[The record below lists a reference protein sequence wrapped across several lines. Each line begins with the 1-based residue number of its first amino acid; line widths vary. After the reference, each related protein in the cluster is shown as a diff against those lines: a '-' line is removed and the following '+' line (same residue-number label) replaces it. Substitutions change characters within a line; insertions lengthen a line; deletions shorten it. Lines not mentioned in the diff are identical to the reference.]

1 VTTRERFGEELR
13 QGSPLQPDPEPPVI
27 GTRAPY
33 ETTVAYTMVKEGD
46 AWKINRIVVN
56 NPPGDWEKP

>member
-1 VTTRERFGEELR
+1 
-13 QGSPLQPDPEPPVI
+13 VI
-27 GTRAPY
+27 GIRAPY

-56 NPPGDWEKP
+56 NPPGDWKKP